1 MVSPRVEKKLV
12 NTGMEKMLVY
22 VGMHTLDS
30 GQPLKNTGKYGY
42 EMEFLEA
49 SKTELVASFL
59 HPLVHDF
66 LVQNLRKPP

>member
-1 MVSPRVEKKLV
+1 
-12 NTGMEKMLVY
+12 MEKMLVY

-49 SKTELVASFL
+49 SKTELIASFL
-59 HPLVHDF
+59 HPPAKNILARDAYKKGKQKG
-66 LVQNLRKPP
+66 LS